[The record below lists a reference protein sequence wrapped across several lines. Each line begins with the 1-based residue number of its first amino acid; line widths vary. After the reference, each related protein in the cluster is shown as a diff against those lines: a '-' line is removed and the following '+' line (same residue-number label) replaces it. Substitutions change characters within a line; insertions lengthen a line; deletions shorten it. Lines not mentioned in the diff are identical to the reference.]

1 MVMRGPMLA
10 AILLAVPGAPAAASE
25 CYGPVARTDTLWH
38 VALRLRPDASIRPQ
52 RMMLAL
58 LDTNPQAFTSA
69 NVNALMAGS
78 VLCFDPAEPV
88 GYDDAEAVS
97 EVRRHNREWRFGPAA
112 ADAGPRRSASPGV
125 SGPAPSPPPPKP
137 SKGARDAAPE
147 AGVRGE
153 LAALRAAYDLR
164 LARAEEEIER
174 LRAAVPEAGVRDEV
188 AALRAAYDLRL
199 ARAEEGIERLL
210 RAAAAETGVR
220 DELAALRSR
229 LGGLEASIR
238 DLQSTVSALQSEDP
252 AASPSPGHDEA
263 LARLASRVSAAE
275 DRIGMLAVFL
285 EAELES
291 NEAVRAMLLE
301 MLDFFYADPS
311 PTTGAP
317 SRPMPTPAPQG
328 HAQPMPTPAPSGG
341 AHEPMPTP
349 APQGGAQPMP
359 TPAPSGDAPEPMPT
373 PAPQGGAEPMPTPAP
388 SEGAPEPMP
397 SPAPQGQAQSAP
409 TPAPAPRQE
418 LETGSFIEN
427 AAARISRWIGAIGD
441 LIGDL
446 AGRVLD

>member
-10 AILLAVPGAPAAASE
+10 VVLLAGLGAPLGAPAAASE

-78 VLCFDPAEPV
+78 VLCFDPTEPV
-88 GYDDAEAVS
+88 GYDDAAAVA
-97 EVRRHNREWRFGPAA
+97 EVRRHNREWRLGLAA
-112 ADAGPRRSASPGV
+112 ADAGARRPASPGA
-125 SGPAPSPPPPKP
+125 SGPAPAPPSPKP
-137 SKGARDAAPE
+137 SEGARDAAPE
-147 AGVRGE
+147 AGVRDE
-153 LAALRAAYDLR
+153 LAALRADYDSR

-174 LRAAVPEAGVRDEV
+174 LRAAAPEAGVRDEL
-188 AALRAAYDLRL
+188 AALRADYDPRL
-199 ARAEEGIERLL
+199 ARVEEGVERLL
-210 RAAAAETGVR
+210 RAAAAEAGVR
-220 DELAALRSR
+220 EELAALRSR

-263 LARLASRVSAAE
+263 FAQLASRVSAAE

-301 MLDFFYADPS
+301 MLDFFYSDPS
-311 PTTGAP
+311 STTGAL
-317 SRPMPTPAPQG
+317 SRPTPAPQGHAQPMPTPAPGGSGGHEPMPTPAPQG
-328 HAQPMPTPAPSGG
+328 HAQPMPTPAPGG
-341 AHEPMPTP
+341 GGSHEPMPTP
-349 APQGGAQPMP
+349 APQGPRA
-359 TPAPSGDAPEPMPT
+359 ADAD
-373 PAPQGGAEPMPTPAP
+373 A
-388 SEGAPEPMP
+388 
-397 SPAPQGQAQSAP
+397 
-409 TPAPAPRQE
+409 
-418 LETGSFIEN
+418 GS
-427 AAARISRWIGAIGD
+427 RRWRFA
-441 LIGDL
+441 
-446 AGRVLD
+446 